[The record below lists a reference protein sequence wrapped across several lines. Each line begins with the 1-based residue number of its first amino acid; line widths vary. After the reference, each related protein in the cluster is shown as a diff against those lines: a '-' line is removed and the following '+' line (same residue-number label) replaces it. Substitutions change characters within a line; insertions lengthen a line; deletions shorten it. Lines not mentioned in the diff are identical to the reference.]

1 MADPSGPEH
10 VRFEFDAAREKVT
23 LELGGSRVE
32 LSAAELERLVQHLG
46 QLRASMKPE
55 VPADLPAGSC
65 PSVEAPRIAVQVTPD
80 GKRAAFGVR
89 TPSFGWLVLM
99 LERGQIE
106 GLGAHFAAIAP
117 TMAPRVH

>member
-1 MADPSGPEH
+1 MSNPKAPGDVH
-10 VRFEFDAAREKVT
+10 YEFDASREHVT
-23 LELGGSRVE
+23 LELGGGRLTLDAV
-32 LSAAELERLVQHLG
+32 ELERLVQHLG

>member
-1 MADPSGPEH
+1 MSNPKAPGDVH
-10 VRFEFDAAREKVT
+10 YEFDASREHVT
-23 LELGGSRVE
+23 LELGGGRLTLDAV
-32 LSAAELERLVQHLG
+32 ELERLVQHLG

-55 VPADLPAGSC
+55 VPADLPADSC
-65 PSVEAPRIAVQVTPD
+65 PGVDAPRIAVQVTPD
-80 GKRAAFGVR
+80 GRRAAFGVR

>member
-1 MADPSGPEH
+1 MSNPKAPGDVH
-10 VRFEFDAAREKVT
+10 YEFDASREHVT
-23 LELGGSRVE
+23 LELGGGRLTLDAV
-32 LSAAELERLVQHLG
+32 ELERLVQHLG

-55 VPADLPAGSC
+55 VPADLPADSC
-65 PSVEAPRIAVQVTPD
+65 PGVDAPRIAVQVTPD

-106 GLGAHFAAIAP
+106 GLGAHFAAIAS
-117 TMAPRVH
+117 TMAPRDH

>member
-1 MADPSGPEH
+1 MSNPKAPGDVH
-10 VRFEFDAAREKVT
+10 YEFDASREHVT
-23 LELGGSRVE
+23 LELGGGRLTLDAV
-32 LSAAELERLVQHLG
+32 ELERLVQHLG

-55 VPADLPAGSC
+55 VPADLPADSC
-65 PSVEAPRIAVQVTPD
+65 PGVDAPRIAVQVTPD
-80 GKRAAFGVR
+80 GRRAAFGVR

-106 GLGAHFAAIAP
+106 GLGAHFAAIAS

>member
-1 MADPSGPEH
+1 MSNPKAPGDVH
-10 VRFEFDAAREKVT
+10 YEFDASREHVT
-23 LELGGSRVE
+23 LELGGGRLTLDAV
-32 LSAAELERLVQHLG
+32 ELERLVQHLG

-55 VPADLPAGSC
+55 VPADLPADSC
-65 PSVEAPRIAVQVTPD
+65 PGVDAPRIAVQVTPD

-106 GLGAHFAAIAP
+106 GLGAHFAAIAS

>member
-1 MADPSGPEH
+1 MSNPKAPGDVH
-10 VRFEFDAAREKVT
+10 YEFDASREHVT
-23 LELGGSRVE
+23 LELGGGRLTLDAV
-32 LSAAELERLVQHLG
+32 ELERLVQHLG

-55 VPADLPAGSC
+55 VPADLPADSC
-65 PSVEAPRIAVQVTPD
+65 PGVDAPRIAVQVTPD